1 MLNLLMI
8 GASGTISS
16 AVLRQA
22 LAAGHQVTVLQRHP
36 EAALAGLSCPV
47 ETLTADIRDEAE
59 VRQLLQN
66 RQFDAAVDFVVFNE
80 KDASRDIRL
89 LQHNC
94 RQYVFISSASAYHK
108 PVRRLPIDESVPL
121 NNPYWAYS
129 RAKQAA
135 EACLLSAWQEQAFP
149 VTIVRPSHTYGPRSM
164 PMALHGANG
173 SYQNLERMLQDQPVI
188 VPGDG
193 ESLWTL
199 TWADDFAVGLVGLL
213 GQTAALG
220 EAFHITSDEALTW
233 NEIYAAIGRAL
244 GVKPKLVHVAS
255 DTLIR
260 LRPELEGPL
269 LGDKAVCAVFDN
281 RKIRRF
287 VPAFQPAVRFEQGA
301 VRVWDWL
308 SQHPEACK
316 RDPEFDQWC
325 DQVLQRLDRL

>member
-1 MLNLLMI
+1 MSSLLMI

-36 EAALAGLSCPV
+36 AAQLPGSPPV
-47 ETLTADIRDEAE
+47 ETLTADIRDEAN
-59 VRQLLQN
+59 VRQLLQG
-66 RQFDAAVDFVVFNE
+66 RRFDAAVDFVVFNE
-80 KDASRDIRL
+80 VDAGRDIRL
-89 LQHNC
+89 LQDCC
-94 RQYVFISSASAYHK
+94 RQYIFISSASAYHK

-135 EACLLSAWQEQAFP
+135 ETCLLSAWREQAFP

-164 PMALHGANG
+164 PMALHGAKG
-173 SYQNLERMLQDQPVI
+173 SYQNLIRMQQGRPVI

-193 ESLWTL
+193 ETLWTL

-220 EAFHITSDEALTW
+220 EAFHITSDEVLTW

-244 GVKPKLVHVAS
+244 GVRPEPVHVAS

-260 LRPELEGPL
+260 LRPGLEGPL
-269 LGDKAVCAVFDN
+269 LGDKAVCTFFDN

-287 VPAFQPAVRFEQGA
+287 VPAFRPAVRFEQGA

-308 SQHPEACK
+308 SRHPEACQA
-316 RDPEFDQWC
+316 DPEFDRWC
-325 DQVLQRLDRL
+325 DDVVRRLARL